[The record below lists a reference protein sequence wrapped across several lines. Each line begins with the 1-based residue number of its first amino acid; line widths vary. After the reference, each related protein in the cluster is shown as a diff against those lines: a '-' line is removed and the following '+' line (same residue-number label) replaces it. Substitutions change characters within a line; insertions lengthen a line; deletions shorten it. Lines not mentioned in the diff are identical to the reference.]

1 MVGRLLICVGVNVQ
15 RGGAGQIR
23 LTLSAKVAMAV
34 VTSLRWALVVVLT
47 LYGLTAE
54 AFQPVDVKVTFDSDS
69 SPDFKVLLNNVE
81 WLHSGAVSIRDSGQ
95 TWASN
100 NKDKYILKSVDH
112 SSESGRDIIGEFD
125 TTT

>member
-1 MVGRLLICVGVNVQ
+1 
-15 RGGAGQIR
+15 
-23 LTLSAKVAMAV
+23 MAV
-34 VTSLRWALVVVLT
+34 TTRLSWALVVLYT
-47 LYGLTAE
+47 LCARQIE

-81 WLHSGAVSIRDSGQ
+81 WLRSGAVSIRDSGQ

>member
-1 MVGRLLICVGVNVQ
+1 
-15 RGGAGQIR
+15 
-23 LTLSAKVAMAV
+23 MAAI
-34 VTSLRWALVVVLT
+34 TSCTLVVALT
-47 LYGLTAE
+47 LYGIKAE

-81 WLHSGAVSIRDSGQ
+81 WLRSGAVSIRDSGQ

>member
-1 MVGRLLICVGVNVQ
+1 
-15 RGGAGQIR
+15 
-23 LTLSAKVAMAV
+23 MAAFIH
-34 VTSLRWALVVVLT
+34 LKWALAALLYT
-47 LYGLTAE
+47 LCVSQIE

-69 SPDFKVLLNNVE
+69 SPDFKVLFNGVE
-81 WLHSGAVSIRDSGQ
+81 WLRSGPVSIRDSGQ

-100 NKDKYILKSVDH
+100 NKDKYILKNVGH